1 MRLRNVKNA
10 REIVDNSSFVVH
22 EPKEFKGK
30 YNEVFGNDNPIELE
44 IGMGKGNF
52 IIDKAIKNPDI
63 NFIGVER
70 YESVLCRALEKLEDK
85 QLPNVKIIC
94 IDAIELDE
102 VFDKEISTIYLNFS
116 DPWPKKRHA
125 KRRLTA
131 PQYLRQYY
139 RVIKKG
145 GKVYI
150 KTDNDSLYTFTL
162 EMLEESPF
170 KIICNLEDYQE
181 IEQFDTPTEYE
192 ESFRSMGEKIHRVVL
207 EKL

>member
-1 MRLRNVKNA
+1 MRTKFKPWA
-10 REIVDNSSFVVH
+10 KPFIDEHH
-22 EPKEFKGK
+22 EVCFTIDELKQFEKPF
-30 YNEVFGNDNPIELE
+30 FLE
-44 IGMGKGNF
+44 IGSGKGQFLLNMA
-52 IIDKAIKNPDI
+52 KNNPDL
-63 NFIGVER
+63 FFVGVER
-70 YESVLCRALEKLEDK
+70 NVTCAGFTAKKLVEENITNAKLMFDNADMILMNLKDES
-85 QLPNVKIIC
+85 
-94 IDAIELDE
+94 LDGI
-102 VFDKEISTIYLNFS
+102 FLNFS

-131 PQYLRQYY
+131 PQYLKEYY

-150 KTDNDSLYTFTL
+150 KTDNDSLYAFTL

-170 KIICNLEDYQE
+170 KIIYSLEDYQE

-192 ESFRSMGEKIHRVVL
+192 ESFRSKGEKIHRVVL